1 MSAKL
6 LAVGSLG
13 LVFALAPATVSAQAV
28 RVYAGRPGA
37 YEVHEYLHR
46 PNSFDRPPYFATN
59 PPVYY
64 GEQRYGRTYGWTP
77 YPYLGTQYRQPPVP
91 LSDKED
97 ADPAPA
103 RSKDGKDRRRSKSK

>member
-1 MSAKL
+1 MSSKL
-6 LAVGSLG
+6 LAIGAVGLA
-13 LVFALAPATVSAQAV
+13 FAVVPTTSSAQAV

-64 GEQRYGRTYGWTP
+64 GEQRSGRTYGWTP
-77 YPYLGTQYRQPPVP
+77 YPYLGTQYREPLVPVP
-91 LSDKED
+91 PEEEKADSTPPKRKE
-97 ADPAPA
+97 
-103 RSKDGKDRRRSKSK
+103 GKDRRRAK